1 MFKKKIEFEDVL
13 ELYNVNM
20 RVSSISS
27 SSVRAA
33 PKQER
38 SARRL
43 AGFLQ
48 AAAELFSE
56 IGFEATTMQA
66 IVDRSNSSIGALYNY
81 FPDKQSIAATLLSRY
96 AEELQWR
103 LKSLMEHSEKLSTAQ
118 FAGLFIDCIIE
129 FAQERPA
136 YLSLHTAPIRFRR
149 DPAARKALRTIVAN
163 AFRTKNPSLSSEQSL
178 LAANVAIQIVKGTI
192 TLFLESD
199 AKTKPLVV
207 AEFRRVLTSYLE
219 EVLAVT

>member
-1 MFKKKIEFEDVL
+1 
-13 ELYNVNM
+13 M

-27 SSVRAA
+27 SSVRVA

-66 IVDRSNSSIGALYNY
+66 IADRSNSSIGALYNY
-81 FPDKQSIAATLLSRY
+81 FPDKQSVAATLLNQY
-96 AEELQWR
+96 AEEWQWR

-129 FAQERPA
+129 FTQERPA
-136 YLSLHTAPIRFRR
+136 YLSLHTAPIRSRR
-149 DPAARKALRTIVAN
+149 DPVARKVLRTIVAN
-163 AFRTKNPSLSSEQSL
+163 AFRTKNPSLSSERSL
-178 LAANVAIQIVKGTI
+178 LAANVAVQIVKGMI

-219 EVLAVT
+219 EILAVT

>member
-1 MFKKKIEFEDVL
+1 
-13 ELYNVNM
+13 M
-20 RVSSISS
+20 RPPSISS
-27 SSVRAA
+27 SSVRVA
-33 PKQER
+33 PQQER

-66 IVDRSNSSIGALYNY
+66 IADRNNSSIGALYNY
-81 FPDKQSIAATLLSRY
+81 FPDKQSIATTLLSRY
-96 AEELQWR
+96 AEELHWR
-103 LKSLMEHSEKLSTAQ
+103 LKSLMEHSETLSTVE
-118 FAGLFIDCIIE
+118 FAGLFIDCIID

-136 YLSLHTAPIRFRR
+136 YLNLHGLTIRFRR
-149 DPAARKALRTIVAN
+149 DPAARKALREIIAN
-163 AFRTKNPSLSSEQSL
+163 AFRIKNPSLSSERSL
-178 LAANVAIQIVKGTI
+178 LAGNVAVQIVKGMI
-192 TLFLESD
+192 NLYLESD

-219 EVLAVT
+219 KVLSDQRPAGARR